1 MQNRVCKVYKES
13 KMVVV
18 VVGGLHTILIVAFV
32 GPGLSLTSMEEHL
45 HAAPD

>member
-1 MQNRVCKVYKES
+1 
-13 KMVVV
+13 MVV
-18 VVGGLHTILIVAFV
+18 GWGGSGLHTILIVAFV

>member
-18 VVGGLHTILIVAFV
+18 VVGGTTYHLDSGVCRTRVVPHFD
-32 GPGLSLTSMEEHL
+32 GGTS
-45 HAAPD
+45 ACSA